1 MLFFPRNVPSFECRE
16 LHQAFHFILEMD
28 IDIWG
33 NPRVP
38 IVPKFMQTLSDSV
51 YEELE
56 KIAVK
61 RGITMQELI
70 RAVIIPEWVRKQE
83 GRRKGRQT

>member
-1 MLFFPRNVPSFECRE
+1 
-16 LHQAFHFILEMD
+16 MD

-38 IVPKFMQTLSDSV
+38 IVPKFMQTLNESV

-70 RAVIIPEWVRKQE
+70 RAVIVPEWVQKQE
-83 GRRKGRQT
+83 ERRKSRQTGSGSV